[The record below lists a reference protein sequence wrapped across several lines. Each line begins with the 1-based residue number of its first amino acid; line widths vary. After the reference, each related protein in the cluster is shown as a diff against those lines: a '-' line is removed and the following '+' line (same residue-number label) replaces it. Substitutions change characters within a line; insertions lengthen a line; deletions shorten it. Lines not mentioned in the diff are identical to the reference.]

1 MLLGRR
7 PDREANVHSFGA
19 YLEMTDD
26 HFDVLFSP
34 GEVNQYI
41 RAGAL
46 LPVDIAAYVADSA
59 RFLGLL
65 TPLASLPH
73 NYQGIAWHGVKYAE
87 LLKKKELRLRYDVAA
102 ASAPASAAPGP
113 APPALTPGELTFI
126 KKVAE
131 EMGKSV

>member
-1 MLLGRR
+1 
-7 PDREANVHSFGA
+7 VHSFGA

-34 GEVNQYI
+34 KEVNEYI

-46 LPVDIAAYVADSA
+46 LPVDIAAYVADRA
-59 RFLGLL
+59 KFLGLL

-87 LLKKKELRLRYDVAA
+87 LLKKKELRFRYDVAA
-102 ASAPASAAPGP
+102 SSASAAP
-113 APPALTPGELTFI
+113 APPALTPVELTFI